1 MPVLGNAAVSR
12 SYACIT
18 AVSRGRSSVPGN
30 FSVIPSAGDAT
41 ASSAVT
47 ETSSVA
53 TGCLSAGF
61 SIAGQNRGLARCS
74 AVSRQTSGIRGRSTQ
89 RPSFASTAG
98 STVSEPTT
106 ATATT
111 RIEPTAKDENTAS
124 RARNSPAIEM
134 MTAVPETT
142 TA

>member
-1 MPVLGNAAVSR
+1 NAAVSR
-12 SYACIT
+12 SYAFIT
-18 AVSRGRSSVPGN
+18 DVVRGRSSVPGN

-47 ETSSVA
+47 ATSSVA
-53 TGCLSAGF
+53 IGCFSAGF
-61 SIAGQNRGLARCS
+61 STVGQNRGLRLL

-98 STVSEPTT
+98 STGSEPTT

-111 RIEPTAKDENTAS
+111 SSDPTAKDEN
-124 RARNSPAIEM
+124 
-134 MTAVPETT
+134 
-142 TA
+142 